1 MPEPLAS
8 RLSRILTLVPWLS
21 SRPGITLDEAAR
33 HFGVGVEA
41 LEADLW
47 QIIVCG
53 VPGYGPDQLVD
64 IDFWDDGA
72 IFVHDAQTLS
82 APLRLTPEE
91 STAILLG
98 LRVLTQTPGLE
109 GAEAVMSAAAKLE
122 AALEVRTEVAYV
134 ADDLVR
140 ETTTRDLMIAIKER
154 RRVDLEYGSADGHI
168 TSRSFWPKDAVIID
182 GQHYVTGW
190 CESAESIRTLRLD
203 RVVRAELT
211 AETGGPP
218 DIGNPDWW
226 GELAAHRATVRVDAR
241 RVWALDEAHAVEII
255 SDSGP
260 WIEATIGFA
269 NLEWVVGWVLRHAG
283 SVIVVDP
290 PWLRHAIVSHALE
303 QRDTRGAHPV

>member
-1 MPEPLAS
+1 M
-8 RLSRILTLVPWLS
+8 LTLVPWLS
-21 SRPGITLDEAAR
+21 SRPGVTLDEAAK
-33 HFGVGVEA
+33 HFGVEVEA

-91 STAILLG
+91 SSAVLLG
-98 LRVLTQTPGLE
+98 LRVLSQTPGVE
-109 GAEAVMSAAAKLE
+109 GVDAIVGAAAKLE
-122 AALEVRTEVAYV
+122 AALETSSELAYV
-134 ADDLVR
+134 AGVLDP
-140 ETTTRDLMIAIKER
+140 ETTARDLMIAIKER
-154 RRVDLEYGSADGHI
+154 RRIDLEYGSADGHI
-168 TSRSFWPKDAVIID
+168 TSRSFWPQNAVTID
-182 GQHYVTGW
+182 GHHYVTGW
-190 CESAESIRTLRLD
+190 CESAEAIRTLRVD

-211 AETGGPP
+211 DESGGAP

-260 WIEATIGFA
+260 WIEATVGFA

-283 SVIVVDP
+283 SVIVLDP
-290 PWLRHAIVSHALE
+290 PWLRHTIVSHALH
-303 QRDTRGAHPV
+303 QRDT